1 MNPEYAHIGAADDK
15 LIEEMAELTKELCK
29 VKRFGMSD
37 RNRENIILEIGD
49 WKSYIRNLQ
58 QISLS
63 LKISICLPI
72 LIQMSLLIKHRTLLP
87 FSTVTFLT

>member
-1 MNPEYAHIGAADDK
+1 MNPDYAHIGAADDK

-49 WKSYIRNLQ
+49 VEYRLNEYKQLMGI
-58 QISLS
+58 
-63 LKISICLPI
+63 P
-72 LIQMSLLIKHRTLLP
+72 
-87 FSTVTFLT
+87 